1 MEDKQHPD
9 TAEIRSRLNR
19 HGLKATPQRIMV
31 YEAMCRLGHPSAD
44 NVYQHLGKERGRMT
58 LATVY
63 NVLESLTESGLIARR
78 PSFSNKMYFDIETDA
93 HLHLLHRDTGVIA
106 DLRDP
111 VLQQAIEASIRERLP
126 DGLLLDGVEIQ
137 ILCHRNNER
146 RG

>member
-1 MEDKQHPD
+1 MKRTKHDGIPD
-9 TAEIRSRLNR
+9 IVQFKRMLRER
-19 HGLKATPQRIMV
+19 GLKATPQRILV
-31 YEAMCRLGHPSAD
+31 YEAMCRLGHASAD

-106 DLRDP
+106 DLRDLATP
-111 VLQQAIEASIRERLP
+111 KYTV
-126 DGLLLDGVEIQ
+126 GVKE
-137 ILCHRNNER
+137 
-146 RG
+146 